1 MELVLC
7 VMREA
12 GWQRVWEQDDAR
24 VSVEGGARIRGW
36 GRSAWCRLAGGRWAP
51 PAKCFRRGP
60 HPSST
65 IVTMNLTSPDSICVQ
80 VALRAA
86 QKELDK
92 LANSPAAPPHSPLL
106 PATAAAEGAVGRP
119 RSAPST
125 EEERGLDLVPEEG
138 RRSPQPY
145 LPPPAAPSTSDVATQ
160 TPRPPSGSSSSRPG
174 SAANGN
180 AAAAAPTTPAGAG
193 PDAATLARLQM
204 LEGAL
209 RQATAD
215 YQMLLGGGVGGGGGA
230 W

>member
-1 MELVLC
+1 M
-7 VMREA
+7 
-12 GWQRVWEQDDAR
+12 
-24 VSVEGGARIRGW
+24 
-36 GRSAWCRLAGGRWAP
+36 
-51 PAKCFRRGP
+51 GP
-60 HPSST
+60 HLQCVFSGESNPPLLGPCP
-65 IVTMNLTSPDSICVQ
+65 NLTSLLIPSIFAQ
-80 VALRAA
+80 VALRTA

-92 LANSPAAPPHSPLL
+92 LASSTAAPPQSPIL
-106 PATAAAEGAVGRP
+106 PATATAGSRRP

-125 EEERGLDLVPEEG
+125 EEEERGLDSAPEEG

-145 LPPPAAPSTSDVATQ
+145 LPPPPAVSTSDVATQ
-160 TPRPPSGSSSSRPG
+160 TPRPPSGSSGSRPG

-215 YQMLLGGGVGGGGGA
+215 YQMLLGGGRGGGGGA
-230 W
+230 ACC